1 MKPND
6 PTGKA
11 AVEARAADPRQLVSD
26 LPAALAEGAR
36 RTGQPAGRLPL
47 TRTPLPR
54 QQNEES

>member
-6 PTGKA
+6 PAGKA
-11 AVEARAADPRQLVSD
+11 AAEARAADPRQLVSD
-26 LPAALAEGAR
+26 PPAALAEGAR
-36 RTGQPAGRLPL
+36 RTGPPVGRLPL